1 MPLPGNRFKVV
12 DDQGA
17 EVSVGSVGEL
27 LVSGPGVLRGY
38 YGSPDATASA
48 FTADGWL
55 RTGDLAR
62 RGLLGAVNFEGRQK
76 DVIKRG
82 GYSVYA
88 VEVEAALEEHHDV
101 LEAAV
106 VPQAD
111 PRDGEVPVAAVRLRP
126 GASLAEADLAGW
138 CREHLATYKT
148 PVRFVVLDDFP
159 RTGTDKVQ
167 RRLVAAQIAPD
178 PGG

>member
-1 MPLPGNRFKVV
+1 ML
-12 DDQGA
+12 
-17 EVSVGSVGEL
+17 
-27 LVSGPGVLRGY
+27 SGPGVLRGY

-48 FTADGWL
+48 FTTDGWL

-62 RGLLGAVNFEGRQK
+62 RGVLGAVNFEGRQK
-76 DVIKRG
+76 DVIKRA

-88 VEVEAALEEHHDV
+88 VEVEATLEEHPDV

-106 VPQAD
+106 VPQPD
-111 PRDGEVPVAAVRLRP
+111 QRNGEVPVAAVRLRP
-126 GASLAEADLAGW
+126 GADLASADLGAW
-138 CREHLATYKT
+138 CTEHLATYKI

-167 RRLVAAQIAPD
+167 RRLVAELVASATGD
-178 PGG
+178 